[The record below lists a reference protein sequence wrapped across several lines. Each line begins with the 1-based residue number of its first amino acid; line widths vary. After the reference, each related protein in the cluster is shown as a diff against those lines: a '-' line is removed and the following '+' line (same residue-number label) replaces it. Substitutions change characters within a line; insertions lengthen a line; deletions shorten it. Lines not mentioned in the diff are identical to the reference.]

1 MDGGDAARDSGAAK
15 ATAVLRSRSAGLQF
29 PGGRIHRHL
38 KTRTTCHGRAG
49 AAAAVYTAAIP
60 EYLTAELAI
69 RRDEELDCLIKAGR
83 GVIPHI
89 HKSLIGKKG
98 QQKNHY
104 RQAIVERDE
113 DGKLEFLET
122 SGFRERRLL
131 VPPCSRQQGA
141 RLSTLSSAGLPLGDA
156 PVAEEVAKGRTWA
169 LV

>member
-60 EYLTAELAI
+60 EYLTAEVLELAGNVWKGLRVKRITPRHWQLAI

-98 QQKNHY
+98 QQKNHCGLSPAL
-104 RQAIVERDE
+104 RCLI
-113 DGKLEFLET
+113 
-122 SGFRERRLL
+122 LL
-131 VPPCSRQQGA
+131 
-141 RLSTLSSAGLPLGDA
+141 LSPGQKTHGIIKSN
-156 PVAEEVAKGRTWA
+156 
-169 LV
+169 